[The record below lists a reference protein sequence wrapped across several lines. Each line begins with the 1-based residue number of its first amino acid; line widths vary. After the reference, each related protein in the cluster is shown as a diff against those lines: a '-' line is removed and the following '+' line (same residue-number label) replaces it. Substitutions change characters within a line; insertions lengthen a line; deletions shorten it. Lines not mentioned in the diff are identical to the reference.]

1 MVIEYV
7 FGASVARAFS
17 GFSRQ
22 IARLWCGAHGHIVML
37 RFQPDRLSLQCS
49 KCGYESEGWEVGR
62 RMTASPRVSE
72 VRQIRPLTSGAR
84 LAS

>member
-1 MVIEYV
+1 MIIEYV
-7 FGASVARAFS
+7 FGASIARAVS

-22 IARLWCGAHGHIVML
+22 IARLRCGAHGHTVML
-37 RFQPDRLSLQCS
+37 HFEPDRLSLQCS
-49 KCGYESEGWEVGR
+49 MCGYESEGWEVGR
-62 RMTASPRVSE
+62 AMTTSRKVTE

>member
-7 FGASVARAFS
+7 FGASFARACS
-17 GFSRQ
+17 GVSRQ
-22 IARLWCGAHGHIVML
+22 IARFWCGVHGHNVML
-37 RFQPDRLSLQCS
+37 HFEPDRLSLQCS
-49 KCGYESEGWEVGR
+49 MCGYESEGWEVGR
-62 RMTASPRVSE
+62 AVRARKVTE